1 MITILNNEGQPVS
14 IDHDLLH
21 LLKKEFENGTK
32 QTFISVKS
40 GVHVI
45 EAEVNIPTIKMAAA
59 VTATSK

>member
-1 MITILNNEGQPVS
+1 MITILNNEGQQVW
-14 IDHDLLH
+14 IDQDLLQ

-45 EAEVNIPTIKMAAA
+45 EADVNIHRIKMAAA
-59 VTATSK
+59 VTAANK